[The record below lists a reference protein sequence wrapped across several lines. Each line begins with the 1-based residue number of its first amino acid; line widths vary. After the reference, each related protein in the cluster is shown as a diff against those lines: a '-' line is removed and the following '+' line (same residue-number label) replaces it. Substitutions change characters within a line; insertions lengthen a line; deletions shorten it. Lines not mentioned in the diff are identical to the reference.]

1 MELYMSID
9 AAKKVFEIEEAGL
22 AAVRDNIDEEFARA
36 VELILNCP
44 TRLVVTGIGKSG
56 IVGQKISATL
66 NSTGT
71 SSFFLHPVEALHGD
85 LGMVRGSDVVLAISY
100 SGETAELNG
109 LLRSLKARGNK
120 IIAMTGSV
128 SSTLSMAADVTLN
141 IRVPE
146 EACPLGLAPTA
157 STTATMAMG
166 DALGVVLLEKKRF
179 KAEDFRF
186 NHPGGSLGERLKV
199 KVTEVMLQ
207 GEDIPTVA
215 LDASGKDGLAELN
228 RKNVGAV
235 LVVNDAGQLK
245 GIVTDGDV
253 RRFVIDT
260 EALEGLKVKDIMT
273 KNPLTI
279 SDEVMAAD
287 ALSIMQHHEITVLPV
302 VQEGLQ
308 LVGFLNLHKLL
319 GKGEFRFLI

>member
-1 MELYMSID
+1 MSID

-109 LLRSLKARGNK
+109 LLRSLKTRGNK
-120 IIAMTGSV
+120 IIAMTGGV

-273 KNPLTI
+273 KNPLTV
-279 SDEVMAAD
+279 SDKVMAAD

>member
-1 MELYMSID
+1 MSID

-120 IIAMTGSV
+120 IIAMTGGV